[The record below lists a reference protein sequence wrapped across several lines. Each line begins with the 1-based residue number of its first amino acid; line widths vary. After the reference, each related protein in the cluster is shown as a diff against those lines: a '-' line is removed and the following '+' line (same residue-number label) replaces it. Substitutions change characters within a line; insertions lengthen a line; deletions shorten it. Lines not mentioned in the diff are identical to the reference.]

1 MLGHLVTEISQEI
14 KVKANRLRRV
24 ADRQGLRLVKSRA
37 RDPHALDY
45 NLFALIAVR
54 TTGDP
59 AIAGRWMTLDDVE
72 AYLSRPVAND

>member
-1 MLGHLVTEISQEI
+1 VIEINQEV
-14 KVKANRLRRV
+14 KVKTNRLRRV

-54 TTGDP
+54 TGADP

-72 AYLSRPVAND
+72 AYLNRPVSSAG